1 MIPRLQRMF
10 VPGAVVLSIV
20 ASVAMAQ
27 IPLVFLRGTIESA
40 SSDTLAVKLRDGR
53 MTNLK
58 LADDV
63 HVFTLKQSSLA
74 DLKRGSLVGTTAMRQ
89 MDGSQKAVEI
99 YVFPEELRH
108 EPNVTANTVVGRENE
123 ILSYTE
129 GSVLDNEANVLTI
142 KYTYGENKITIPANV
157 RIVMLVPATVA
168 DIKAGQ
174 YFLVP
179 NGKPESL
186 GTLASTIIVGSNSI
200 DFAM

>member
-1 MIPRLQRMF
+1 MTPRLQRMF

-27 IPLVFLRGTIESA
+27 IPLVLRGTIESA

-53 MTNLK
+53 TTNVK

-63 HVFTLKQSSLA
+63 RVFTLKQASPA
-74 DLKRGSLVGTTAMRQ
+74 DLKRGSLVGTTAIRQ
-89 MDGSQKAVEI
+89 MDGSQKAVQI
-99 YVFPEELRH
+99 YIFPDELRH
-108 EPNVTANTVVGRENE
+108 EPNVAANTVVGRENE

-142 KYTYGENKITIPANV
+142 KYAYGEYKLTIPADV
-157 RIVMLVPATVA
+157 RIVMLVPAAVA

-186 GTLASTIIVGSNSI
+186 GMLASTIIVGSNSV

>member
-10 VPGAVVLSIV
+10 ARGAVVLSIV

-27 IPLVFLRGTIESA
+27 IPLVLRGTIESA

-53 MTNLK
+53 TTNVK

-63 HVFTLKQSSLA
+63 HVFTLKQASLA
-74 DLKRGSLVGTTAMRQ
+74 DLKRGGLVGTTAIRQ

-99 YVFPEELRH
+99 YIFPDEPRH
-108 EPNVTANTVVGRENE
+108 EPNVAANTVVGRENE
-123 ILSYTE
+123 ILSYNE

-142 KYTYGENKITIPANV
+142 KYTYSENKITIPANV
-157 RIVMLVPATVA
+157 RIVMLVPATVG
-168 DIKAGQ
+168 DIKTGQ

-179 NGKPESL
+179 NGELTSL